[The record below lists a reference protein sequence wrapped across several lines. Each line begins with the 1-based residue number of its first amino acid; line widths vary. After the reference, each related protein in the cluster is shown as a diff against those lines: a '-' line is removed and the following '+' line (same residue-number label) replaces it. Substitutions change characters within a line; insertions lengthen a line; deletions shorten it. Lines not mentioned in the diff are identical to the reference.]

1 MTLTLIPSLC
11 FDQLPLNIVQILRH
25 AQPFSGSWLQDSSA
39 IVGLKSDA
47 TKAWDLGR
55 ERTAA
60 APFPKSRASY
70 FRLLVIFSRLAQE
83 PGTGYIILVSY
94 EGVSRMSYFLPG
106 HLWRGRKY
114 ISPKNACL
122 RHSRHA
128 LMCLQFIRE
137 NENSTHFCSK
147 LLAKN
152 GFYFSVLF
160 DFCWLFTRVWTGC
173 IVFSFPPFALD
184 SCFLLFPCAAHF
196 SLFPAL
202 FT

>member
-1 MTLTLIPSLC
+1 
-11 FDQLPLNIVQILRH
+11 
-25 AQPFSGSWLQDSSA
+25 
-39 IVGLKSDA
+39 
-47 TKAWDLGR
+47 
-55 ERTAA
+55 
-60 APFPKSRASY
+60 
-70 FRLLVIFSRLAQE
+70 
-83 PGTGYIILVSY
+83 
-94 EGVSRMSYFLPG
+94 MSYFLPG
-106 HLWRGRKY
+106 HFWRGRKY

-202 FT
+202 FKTCDVFPRFRTVTSFLCFWRLIHAWLSAAVDCFSVFPFFLPIALCPFLVLWPSLATIGSLAVCVMTPFYVFSLDWA

>member
-1 MTLTLIPSLC
+1 
-11 FDQLPLNIVQILRH
+11 
-25 AQPFSGSWLQDSSA
+25 
-39 IVGLKSDA
+39 
-47 TKAWDLGR
+47 
-55 ERTAA
+55 
-60 APFPKSRASY
+60 
-70 FRLLVIFSRLAQE
+70 
-83 PGTGYIILVSY
+83 
-94 EGVSRMSYFLPG
+94 MSYFLPG
-106 HLWRGRKY
+106 YLWRGRKY

-128 LMCLQFIRE
+128 LLCLQFIRE

-184 SCFLLFPCAAHF
+184 SCFLLFPCAEQV

-202 FT
+202 FTENLWCFPALQNCHFIFMFFAAYTCLTFSSCILFFRLPVLFTYCIMPVPSFMAIFGYDWFACSMCNGTILCFFFRLG